1 MIKLLIADDSAL
13 MRKLLGT
20 IFAAEGDFEIRFA
33 RNGKEALD
41 LVKSF
46 QPDVVTLDVNMP
58 EMNGLDCLNRI
69 MIESP
74 RPVVMVSSLTD
85 DGAQVTLQALDLGA
99 VDFVAKPAGAVSL
112 EIDEMRPALVETIRT
127 AARAKLRKSLRLR
140 DRVRPG
146 MYQGKSAAPSPSIPV
161 VPRRARKSSAA
172 EAAADIPGLVLIG
185 ASTGGGPRAAGGP
198 RAPLPA

>member
-13 MRKLLGT
+13 MRKLLGA

-99 VDFVAKPAGAVSL
+99 VSCVGEPFGAVPM
-112 EIDEMRPALVETIRT
+112 EYEEMLQVLVETIRSEDS
-127 AARAKLRKSLRLR
+127 AKL
-140 DRVRPG
+140 
-146 MYQGKSAAPSPSIPV
+146 
-161 VPRRARKSSAA
+161 
-172 EAAADIPGLVLIG
+172 
-185 ASTGGGPRAAGGP
+185 
-198 RAPLPA
+198 